1 MLRRILIGAMAMMLI
16 LSSLVSAQAAADMTL
31 LDKTTAMEKFYYGT
45 EQTGSLVD
53 RINQLE
59 KDVYG
64 AATKDALM
72 TKVDRIYSYTKENGS
87 AAPSFVI
94 RLNAMEWALN
104 HSVTSQPAK
113 ARLEANEHVLLGN
126 VGTSSFDDRLTKLT
140 NLAYSDGQ
148 VNVVNTTINK
158 DTLVKIKIVSPLS
171 TKSSREGDTVVYQAA
186 DDVYVGGVL
195 VIAKGAY
202 GAGKVTKV
210 EPPKNFGRDAELQ
223 ISFDTIDGVDGTVVK
238 TFMGDKA
245 KEETKSLAK
254 AAGATVAGI
263 ALLGPIG
270 VVGGAFVHGQDI
282 EIPANTQMFIQ
293 ARDDTNLYGIQV
305 TSQSDLVQQK

>member
-1 MLRRILIGAMAMMLI
+1 MLRKILIGMMVMVCM
-16 LSSLVSAQAAADMTL
+16 LSSLVSAQAVTEMTL
-31 LDKTTAMEKFYYGT
+31 LDKTVTMEKFYYGT

-59 KDVYG
+59 KDIYG

-72 TKVDRIYSYTKENGS
+72 TKVDRIYSYTKENGP

-104 HSVTSQPAK
+104 HSVTSQSAK

-126 VGTSSFDDRLTKLT
+126 VAASSFDDRLTKLT
-140 NLAYSDGQ
+140 NLAYSNGQ
-148 VNVVNTTINK
+148 IDVGSTTLTK
-158 DTLVKIKIVSPLS
+158 DTLIKIKIVSPLS
-171 TKSSREGDTVVYQAA
+171 TKTSRPGDAVVFQAA
-186 DDVYVGGVL
+186 DDIYTGGVL
-195 VIAKGAY
+195 AIAKGAI
-202 GAGKVTKV
+202 GTGKVTKV

-223 ISFDTIDGVDGTVVK
+223 VTFNTVEAMDGSVVK
-238 TFMGDKA
+238 TVMGEKA

-254 AAGATVAGI
+254 AAGATVAGLAI
-263 ALLGPIG
+263 LGPVG

-282 EIPANTQMFIQ
+282 EIPADSQMFIQ
-293 ARDDTNLYGIQV
+293 LADDANVYGLQ
-305 TSQSDLVQQK
+305 TAGAK